1 MSSLYA
7 LLSNRSFDTDAQVR
21 PCASRTSDL
30 CAGQVRRQAAEGNSS
45 ASFAILF
52 HTPVSPVKNT
62 QTIVLAL
69 KPLLGQWGLISFDL
83 ETQQTGD
90 RRPAWGP
97 NPVGRLVILPSAFM
111 IVVLTAA
118 DCPQPLTD
126 DLKAA
131 ACKQTIAYTGPIE
144 VEGDLM
150 KTTLDVSWNATW
162 TNNVQGGTCV

>member
-1 MSSLYA
+1 M
-7 LLSNRSFDTDAQVR
+7 
-21 PCASRTSDL
+21 
-30 CAGQVRRQAAEGNSS
+30 
-45 ASFAILF
+45 
-52 HTPVSPVKNT
+52 KNT
-62 QTIVLAL
+62 QPIVPAL
-69 KPLLGQWGLISFDL
+69 NPLLGQWGLISFDL

-131 ACKQTIAYTGPIE
+131 AFKQTIAYTGPIE

-150 KTTLDVSWNATW
+150 KTTVNVSWNATW
-162 TNNVQGGTCV
+162 TNTVQARAFKFIGLNLSLTSAWAPSPFDPTVIVRGILEWKREA